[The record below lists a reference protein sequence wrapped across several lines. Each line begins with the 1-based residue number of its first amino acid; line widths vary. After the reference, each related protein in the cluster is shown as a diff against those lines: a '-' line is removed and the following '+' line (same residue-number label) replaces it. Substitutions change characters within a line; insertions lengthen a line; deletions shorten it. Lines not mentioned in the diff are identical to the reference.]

1 MSINFVIPLVCTNFA
16 TNMRNSSLRR
26 MLPAT
31 AAALCFSL
39 FCTSAAAQT
48 ASDSSATDST
58 VLAATD
64 SVSSLENDSTIA
76 PQKRSFVRRAIDYF
90 FRSNKGTG
98 KKFDFGVLPG
108 PHFSSTAGLGLGVVA
123 TGVYSMDRSDPAL
136 PKSNV
141 AIYGDM
147 TTKGFLMIGVKG
159 NNIFPKKKYRLDYR
173 LYIYTFPTDFWGVG
187 FDNGK
192 IDSNETSYR
201 RIRFDAMARFM
212 FRIAPD
218 MYIGPMVN
226 YQYVQ
231 ARDIDAAGLH
241 LFRGENLTQQ
251 ARTIGLSY
259 TYDTRD
265 FILNA
270 YRGWFL
276 QIDQTFTPRFLGN
289 DYCYSST
296 ELTTSIY
303 RRVWKGGIL
312 AGEFHSR
319 FNYGNP
325 GWSMMCDVGS
335 TSRMRGYYEGR
346 YRDKNII
353 EMQVELRQH
362 VWKRNGIVL
371 FAGVGQVFPKFDA
384 LRWNRILPNGGFGYR
399 WEFKHRVNVRVDC
412 GFTRE
417 GAGFMFNINEAF

>member
-1 MSINFVIPLVCTNFA
+1 MGINFVIPLVCTNFA
-16 TNMRNSSLRR
+16 INMRNTSLRR
-26 MLPAT
+26 MLAAT

-39 FCTSAAAQT
+39 SYATAAAQT

-58 VLAATD
+58 VLVAED
-64 SVSSLENDSTIA
+64 SVRTLPADSAETVK
-76 PQKRSFVRRAIDYF
+76 KRNFIRRAIDYF
-90 FRSNKGTG
+90 FRANKDTG

-108 PHFSSTAGLGLGVVA
+108 PHFSSTAGLGLGIVA
-123 TGVYSMDRSDPAL
+123 TGVYSMDRADKEL

-141 AIYGDM
+141 AIFGDM

-173 LYIYTFPTDFWGVG
+173 FYVYTFPTDFWGVG
-187 FDNGK
+187 FENGK
-192 IDSNETSYR
+192 VDSNETSYR

-218 MYIGPMVN
+218 MYLGPMVN

-241 LFRGENLTQQ
+241 LFRGEDLTQQ
-251 ARTIGLSY
+251 ARTVGLSY

-270 YRGWFL
+270 YRGWFFQL
-276 QIDQTFTPRFLGN
+276 DQTFTPRFLGN
-289 DYCYSST
+289 DYCFSST
-296 ELTTSIY
+296 ELTTSTY
-303 RRVWKGGIL
+303 RQVWKGGIL

-346 YRDKNII
+346 YRDKNIM
-353 EMQVELRQH
+353 ELQVELRQH
-362 VWKRNGIVL
+362 VWKRNGVVV
-371 FAGVGQVFPKFDA
+371 FAGVGQVFPEFDA
-384 LRWNRILPNGGFGYR
+384 LRWKRMLPSAGFGYR
-399 WEFKHRVNVRVDC
+399 WEFKHRVNVRIDC
-412 GFTRE
+412 GFTRN
-417 GAGFMFNINEAF
+417 GPGFMFNINEAF